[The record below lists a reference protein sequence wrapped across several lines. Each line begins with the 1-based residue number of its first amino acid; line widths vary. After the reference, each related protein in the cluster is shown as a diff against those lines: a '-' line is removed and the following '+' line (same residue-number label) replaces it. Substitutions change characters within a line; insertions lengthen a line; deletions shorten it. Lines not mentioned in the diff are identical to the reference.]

1 MSDIVIGY
9 VIAAIVGLIV
19 FADWLIDFFEAN
31 DMRLRPYLE
40 KEVMKNE
47 DHQDD
52 V

>member
-1 MSDIVIGY
+1 MSDSVIGY
-9 VIAAIVGLIV
+9 AIAAVVGLVV
-19 FADWLIDFFEAN
+19 FAAWLIDFFESN

-47 DHQDD
+47 DHQND